1 MNISYAALLDQV
13 KSYQPAKYHATRNY
27 TNGAVTSWSPY
38 ISRGLLSPVLVMEQ
52 LKEQYSYQEW
62 VGFMQQMAWR
72 EYFQRVW
79 QHQGDLILQD
89 LKSLQTN
96 VILEQLPLPIHNAS
110 TGIIALDHAIT
121 QLYDNGYLHNHLRM
135 YLSMLHSNIFKAAW
149 LPGAKWM
156 YAHLLDHDPAANFLS
171 WQWVAGT
178 FSNKKYI
185 ANQENINKYTNTKQV
200 DTFLDTEYE
209 NLTEAIYNTAGQIKS
224 NHTGKWSA
232 PLNHHF
238 DIDTNI
244 ILKNIKEK
252 NLHQIFDLNQV
263 LPNQPFCVYNSFNLD
278 PIWHADA
285 SVNRILLIEPNHL
298 NQFPITEK
306 VLQFVIDLA
315 MTNIP
320 GIQIFIGNF
329 EDLNQVLETNSIT
342 TNVSTENAVDAASEN
357 YKPIVYFKE
366 HPTTKHYQ
374 GIREERDWLFP
385 KVDGYFPSFFGYWKK
400 CERYL
405 K

>member
-1 MNISYAALLDQV
+1 MNISYAALLEQV
-13 KSYQPAKYHATRNY
+13 KSYQPGKYHSTRNY
-27 TNGAVTSWSPY
+27 INGAVTSWSPY
-38 ISRGLLSPVLVMEQ
+38 ISRGFLSPVLVMEQ
-52 LKEQYSYQEW
+52 LKEQHSYQEW
-62 VGFMQQMAWR
+62 IGFMQQMAWR

-89 LKSLQTN
+89 LKAIQTD
-96 VILEQLPLPIHNAS
+96 VILAQLPAPMHNAN
-110 TGIIALDHAIT
+110 TGIQALDNAIH
-121 QLYDNGYLHNHLRM
+121 QLYDSGYLHNHLRM

-178 FSNKKYI
+178 FSSKKYI
-185 ANQENINKYTNTKQV
+185 ANQDNINKYTHTKQEGS
-200 DTFLDTEYE
+200 FLDTEYE
-209 NLTEAIYNTAGQIKS
+209 NLTAAIFDAAGQIKS
-224 NHTGKWSA
+224 NHAGKWAAS
-232 PLNHHF
+232 LDQNF

-244 ILKNIKEK
+244 VLKNIQEK
-252 NLHQIFDLNQV
+252 NLLQIFEINQV
-263 LPNQPFCVYNSFNLD
+263 LPNQPFCIYNSFNLD
-278 PIWHADA
+278 PLWHADE

-315 MTNIP
+315 KTNIS

-329 EDLNQVLETNSIT
+329 EDLIQMIQTSLTT
-342 TNVSTENAVDAASEN
+342 TNT
-357 YKPIVYFKE
+357 KPILYFKE

-374 GIREERDWLFP
+374 GIQEERDWLFP
-385 KVDGYFPSFFGYWKK
+385 QVNGYYPSFFGYWKK